1 MKADRRRR
9 LNVVSRKSQE
19 LSRRRRK
26 SCKSAPSAAIDEI
39 PPAFCGAF
47 PPAAAKRA
55 AVMLW
60 GAMRI
65 LVTGV
70 SGFVGAR
77 LVPRLRRDG
86 HELRGFARDPA
97 RVDPALDL
105 PLVVGDAVAG
115 DGLAA
120 ALDGIEVAYFL
131 IHSMEP
137 ATAGGSA
144 DAGAQPSADFRAREL
159 AAAERFAAAARAA
172 GVRQVVYLGGLVPR
186 DAPASRHLASRLA
199 VERTLLAGVPGSTA
213 LRASIVIGAGSRSFR
228 FLVRL
233 VERMPLVVLP
243 AWGAHRTQP
252 VDERDVVEA
261 LARAA
266 TTPAAGGR
274 SLDVAGPDV
283 VTYGELV
290 ERIRDALLVRR
301 PLLRVGR
308 AGPLAGTPLTSAVAA
323 AIAGERPE
331 LVGPLMAGL
340 ASDLLPRADGAAEM
354 LGVRLH
360 RLGAAIEHALGEW
373 ERSEPL
379 TAR

>member
-1 MKADRRRR
+1 MKADRLRR
-9 LNVVSRKSQE
+9 LNADSRKSQE
-19 LSRRRRK
+19 LSRSARIP
-26 SCKSAPSAAIDEI
+26 CKSRSFSALDHNR
-39 PPAFCGAF
+39 PAFCGSF
-47 PPAAAKRA
+47 LPAAASGA
-55 AVMLW
+55 VVMLW

-97 RVDPALDL
+97 RVDPALGL
-105 PLVVGDAVAG
+105 ELVVGDAVSGA
-115 DGLAA
+115 GLAQ
-120 ALDGIEVAYFL
+120 ALEGIEVAYFL

-137 ATAGGSA
+137 SPD
-144 DAGAQPSADFRAREL
+144 DAAADFRAREL
-159 AAAERFAAAARAA
+159 AAAERFAAAARTA

-186 DAPASRHLASRLA
+186 DAAASPHLASRLA
-199 VERTLLAGVPGSTA
+199 VERALLEGVPGSTA
-213 LRASIVIGAGSRSFR
+213 LRASIVVGAGSRSFR

-233 VERMPLVVLP
+233 VERMPAVALP
-243 AWGAHRTQP
+243 AWRTHRTQP
-252 VDERDVVEA
+252 IDERDVVEA

-266 TTPAAGGR
+266 TTPAAAGR

-290 ERIRDALLVRR
+290 EQIRDALLLRR
-301 PLLRVGR
+301 PLVRLGR
-308 AGPLAGTPLTSAVAA
+308 AGPLTATPLTSAVAA

-340 ASDLLPRADGAAEM
+340 GSDLLPRADGAAEL

-379 TAR
+379 AAR